1 MSDLETIQKIWEIW
15 TEAFDK
21 VDNEEK
27 KEWFNNLIEELDNTE
42 AINRLKKQWDSVS
55 EEEKL
60 KLYKRWAIKMSA
72 SLKKAPILTYYRA
85 INNTRKKGD
94 QKCRKDS
101 TTWTNTLQISYR
113 TMNIAKTWIPNKRK
127 IN

>member
-27 KEWFNNLIEELDNTE
+27 KGWFNNLIEELDNTE

-85 INNTRKKGD
+85 INNTRKVGIKSATKIALLEQIPCRFLIELWIL
-94 QKCRKDS
+94 QK
-101 TTWTNTLQISYR
+101 
-113 TMNIAKTWIPNKRK
+113 P
-127 IN
+127 